1 MFEVE
6 RGRKMTGEV
15 LTGKVAIVTGG
26 GQGIGEAISKRL
38 AQEGAK
44 VVIAE
49 INPETSKKVVSEIKG
64 KGQEAVAMQIDI
76 SKSADVRRLVDE
88 TLRRFGGIDILVNN
102 AGVNKRTPFLD
113 ISEEE
118 WDWVQGINLKGTLL
132 CSQMVAREMV
142 KAGKKGKIV
151 NMSSIFVE
159 MADPNQ
165 TNYSISKAGVYQLT
179 MNMALELAPYGI
191 NVNAI
196 GPGPIKTALTK
207 HLVEDPE
214 KYRLLL
220 ESIPLGRMGQPID
233 IANAVFFLVGPE
245 SDFITG
251 HLLIVDGGKL
261 IK

>member
-1 MFEVE
+1 M
-6 RGRKMTGEV
+6 GEV
-15 LTGKVAIVTGG
+15 LAGKVAIVTGG

-38 AQEGAK
+38 TQEGAT

-49 INPETSKKVVSEIKG
+49 INPETSKKVVSDIKE
-64 KGQEAVAMQIDI
+64 KGHEALAMQVDV
-76 SKSADVRRLVDE
+76 SKSREVRSLVNE
-88 TLRRFGGIDILVNN
+88 TLRRFGGIDILVND

-142 KAGKKGKIV
+142 KARNKGKIV
-151 NMSSIFVE
+151 NISSIFAE
-159 MADPNQ
+159 MAEPNQ
-165 TNYSISKAGVYQLT
+165 TIYSVSKAGVYQLT

-196 GPGPIKTALTK
+196 GPGPIQTALTR

-214 KYRLLL
+214 KYKLLL
-220 ESIPLGRMGQPID
+220 ESIPLGRIGQPID

>member
-1 MFEVE
+1 
-6 RGRKMTGEV
+6 
-15 LTGKVAIVTGG
+15 
-26 GQGIGEAISKRL
+26 
-38 AQEGAK
+38 
-44 VVIAE
+44 
-49 INPETSKKVVSEIKG
+49 
-64 KGQEAVAMQIDI
+64 
-76 SKSADVRRLVDE
+76 
-88 TLRRFGGIDILVNN
+88 
-102 AGVNKRTPFLD
+102 
-113 ISEEE
+113 
-118 WDWVQGINLKGTLL
+118 
-132 CSQMVAREMV
+132 MVAREMV

-165 TNYSISKAGVYQLT
+165 TSYSISKAGVRQLT

-191 NVNAI
+191 NVNAV
-196 GPGPIKTALTK
+196 GPGPIQTALTK

-214 KYRLLL
+214 TYRLLL
-220 ESIPLGRMGQPID
+220 KSIPLGRLGQPVD